1 MYHHFPMNEHLNLNQ
16 PVSPVPPLSLKDPAP
31 PLLFEMIRSFVTLA
45 NTLNLSHAVLELSST
60 RQTVRRHIQQLEE
73 AMGTPLFEVDARR
86 YSLTPAGT
94 DALLAARDILARGKM
109 WIEGKSR
116 HTQGLQ
122 RLTYEDQ
129 KGWSFYQQ
137 QQPLSLLWDGESPML
152 QAALD
157 AWTRSRGLLESEAFR
172 VIRPYVLVYRDSPS
186 GWICTEVGE
195 KSFYTRWWGWTNA
208 RSSIGRP
215 LKLFTGGPDFED
227 MLNYAFREVQATKGI
242 RLDEVVTRVPRE
254 EGGTPMPIAYKRLL
268 MAGRFPDKSFALIA
282 AIDRSSTL
290 NIAGV
295 DQDILRSMPADAKVS
310 FEG

>member
-1 MYHHFPMNEHLNLNQ
+1 MNQHLIASE
-16 PVSPVPPLSLKDPAP
+16 PVNPVPPLSLKEPAP

-45 NTLNLSHAVLELSST
+45 NTLNLSHAVAELNST
-60 RQTVRRHIQQLEE
+60 RQTVRRHIQQLED
-73 AMGTPLFEVDARR
+73 AMGAPLFEIDARR
-86 YSLTPAGT
+86 YTLTQNGV
-94 DALLAARDILARGKM
+94 DALPAARDILARGKL

-116 HTQGLQ
+116 HMQGLQ
-122 RLTYEDQ
+122 RLSYED
-129 KGWSFYQQ
+129 KTGWSFYQQ

-157 AWTRSRGLLESEAFR
+157 AWTESRGLLESEAFR
-172 VIRPYVLVYRDSPS
+172 TIRPYVLVYRDSPS

-195 KSFYTRWWGWTNA
+195 KSFYTRWWGWANA

-215 LKLFTGGPDFED
+215 LKQFTGGPDFED
-227 MLNYAFREVQATKGI
+227 MLNYAFREVQATKGL

-254 EGGTPMPIAYKRLL
+254 EGGTPMPLAYKRLL

-295 DQDILRSMPADAKVS
+295 DRAFLDSMPADAKVN
-310 FEG
+310 FDG